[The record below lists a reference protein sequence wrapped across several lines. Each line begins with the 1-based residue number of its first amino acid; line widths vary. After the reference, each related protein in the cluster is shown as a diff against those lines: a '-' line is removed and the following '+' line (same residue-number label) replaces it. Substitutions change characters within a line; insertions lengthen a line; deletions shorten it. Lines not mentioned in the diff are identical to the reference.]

1 MVTKRNIFMTGA
13 DSTNTSKYS
22 TGLPDTSH
30 LLHMPVCLSVCFY
43 APQGW
48 VCLFQQ
54 GPFLRAGCMKC
65 MWQFRGRTTWGTQ
78 CRLPHQCPGAV
89 FTPVSTAV
97 SPIHWECCCIAIK
110 QCVCVCLYLHLQAF
124 GGRWPNSARPCGEL
138 WAPRGLV
145 DSASHHHHAPLRRV
159 WWPTGLAYPAQEP
172 FPAEPVGG
180 KLQEA
185 RKKSPNTCGQVLK
198 VRYAYYFRNDVIN
211 PAFHWLENSTRQWSK
226 TKDIINKNEEWECD
240 DRYGGGEGD
249 QIPLLCFCSTAL
261 RANAS
266 LQPGAEIVNL
276 V

>member
-1 MVTKRNIFMTGA
+1 MVTKRNIFMTGT

-22 TGLPDTSH
+22 SGLPDTSH
-30 LLHMPVCLSVCFY
+30 LLHMPVCLSVFVLPRGESAY
-43 APQGW
+43 SSRGHSSGQSVW
-48 VCLFQQ
+48 NVCDSSEEGQHEVRSAACHINALE
-54 GPFLRAGCMKC
+54 LC
-65 MWQFRGRTTWGTQ
+65 
-78 CRLPHQCPGAV
+78 LPLSALLSHPYTESV
-89 FTPVSTAV
+89 VVLPLNS
-97 SPIHWECCCIAIK
+97 
-110 QCVCVCLYLHLQAF
+110 VCVCLYLHLQAL

-185 RKKSPNTCGQVLK
+185 RKKSPHACGQVLK
-198 VRYAYYFRNDVIN
+198 IRYPYYFHNDVIN
-211 PAFHWLENSTRQWSK
+211 PAFHWLENSTQQWSK
-226 TKDIINKNEEWECD
+226 KKDIINKNEEWECD

-266 LQPGAEIVNL
+266 LQPGADIVNL